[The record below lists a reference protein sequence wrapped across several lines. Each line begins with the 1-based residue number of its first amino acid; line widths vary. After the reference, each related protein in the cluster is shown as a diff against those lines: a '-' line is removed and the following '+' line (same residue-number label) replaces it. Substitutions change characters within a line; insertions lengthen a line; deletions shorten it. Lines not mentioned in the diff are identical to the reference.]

1 MFYRLSNC
9 LGRLVALALIASIP
23 ATVIAQEASAPTVK
37 APAHDS
43 ASKWDIFLGYS
54 YLAPNGKIPGTVSGA
69 PASTYGQIN
78 WGGVLSASR
87 YFNKNLGIQVEGD
100 EHMQS
105 EDWPAGDNN
114 SSMNSNDDFAGGSAG
129 LIFRIP
135 TAHFTPFIHV
145 LGGGE
150 RVGSIYQLETWN
162 PVATG
167 GGGLD
172 INTAMLHHHLA
183 VRLFQADYQHVFTD
197 SSDID
202 SFRLSTGVVL
212 HFGSFAQ
219 PVPVTLTMTVNPSSV
234 FPGDPVT
241 ATATAGNLDPKSHV
255 VYTWSGTTGIV
266 GTGSV
271 ATISTAGLAP
281 GVYTV
286 KSEVK
291 EGKSGKEGL
300 RPWQVADA
308 SASFTVKAFE
318 PPTISCTASP
328 NTIKPGDIST
338 VSASGISPQ
347 NRQLTYSYTSSV
359 GTISGSGPS
368 VSFSSNGA
376 PTGDVKIVCNVSDD
390 AGQTATSTTI
400 VTILA
405 PVLAAVPH
413 SQALCSITFDKDSKR
428 PTRVD
433 NEAKACLD
441 GIALDMQKQ
450 SDAKVVLV
458 GEATADERASKSL
471 GGNVAAQRAINT
483 KQYLVT
489 DKGIDSSRI
498 SVVIGTTDGKSV
510 EQYLVPA
517 GADFS
522 SDIQGTT
529 PVDETVVKV
538 QVRKPLRRK

>member
-1 MFYRLSNC
+1 MFYRISNFVC
-9 LGRLVALALIASIP
+9 RLVALALVAMIP
-23 ATVIAQEASAPTVK
+23 ASAMAQEAPKPAVK
-37 APAHDS
+37 APVNDS
-43 ASKWDIFLGYS
+43 ANKWDIFLGYS
-54 YLAPNGKIPGTVSGA
+54 YLSPNGKIAGTRSGA
-69 PASTYGQIN
+69 PASTYGQVN
-78 WGGVLSASR
+78 WGGIISASR
-87 YFNKNLGIQVEGD
+87 YFNRSLGIQVEGD

-129 LIFRIP
+129 FIYRFP
-135 TAHFTPFIHV
+135 TAHFTPFLHV

-150 RVGSIYQLETWN
+150 RVGSIYHTETWN

-172 INTAMLHHHLA
+172 INTAMFHHHLA

-202 SFRLSTGVVL
+202 SFRLSTGLVY

-219 PVPVTLTMTVNPSSV
+219 PVPVSLVVAVNPTSV
-234 FPGDPVT
+234 FPGDPVN
-241 ATATAGNLDPKSHV
+241 ATATAGNLDPKLNV
-255 VYTWSGTTGIV
+255 VYTWAGTTGIV
-266 GTGSV
+266 GTGST
-271 ATISTAGLAP
+271 ATVSTAGLAP

-300 RPWQVADA
+300 RPWQLADA

-318 PPTISCTASP
+318 PPTISCSASP
-328 NTIKPGDIST
+328 NTIKPGDNST
-338 VSASGISPQ
+338 ITASGISPQ

-359 GTISGSGPS
+359 GSITGSGPS
-368 VSFSSNGA
+368 VAFSSNGA

-390 AGQTATSTTI
+390 TGQNATSNTI

-405 PVLAAVPH
+405 PALAAVPH
-413 SQALCSITFDKDSKR
+413 SQALCAVTFDKDSKR

-433 NEAKACLD
+433 NEAKGCLD
-441 GIALDMQKQ
+441 GVALDLQKQ
-450 SDAKVVLV
+450 SDAKLVLV
-458 GEATADERASKSL
+458 GEATPDEKASKKH
-471 GGNVAAQRAINT
+471 GENIAAQRAVNT
-483 KQYLVT
+483 KEYLVN
-489 DKGIDSSRI
+489 DKGIDPSRI
-498 SVVIGTTDGKSV
+498 SVATGTTDGKSV

-522 SDIQGTT
+522 SDVQGTL
-529 PVDETVVKV
+529 PVDETVVKI
-538 QVRKPLRRK
+538 QVRKPLHKK